1 MQEER
6 RKKISKQLRSWAM
19 PQRNED
25 DLVVQCYVL
34 TENKRFRK
42 RDEVTSLLRESK
54 EQYIFYITT
63 VESLGS

>member
-1 MQEER
+1 
-6 RKKISKQLRSWAM
+6 M

-34 TENKRFRK
+34 TENKGFRK